1 MYEGELYL
9 FESNVTDG
17 SFPVECRVGST
28 VYLDDPKEAKDV
40 DFVLILN
47 GEVDDL
53 EVKGFYTYIKV
64 NGFRVYRRR
73 EPPIDCC
80 VVDMQTFDKF
90 LLNPFSVSI
99 KARNM
104 LNSMLMIGRFY
115 TGKEIILRKIK
126 ERNKSFENFN
136 RKVSKCFILDHEMT
150 DFDKTYEMPERMR
163 KNMLVFSYYLKTFS
177 PFYPYSCKI
186 DRIRRELKN
195 RNIKINR
202 LVELQRE
209 LLELST
215 TRLKVD
221 GIYYNQS

>member
-1 MYEGELYL
+1 MYERELHL
-9 FESNVTDG
+9 FETSVING
-17 SFPVECRVGST
+17 SFPIKSRVGST
-28 VYLDDPKEAKDV
+28 VYLDDPREAKDV

-47 GEVDDL
+47 EEIDDL
-53 EVKGFYTYIKV
+53 EVKKFYTYIKV
-64 NGFRVYRRR
+64 DGYRVFRRFN
-73 EPPIDCC
+73 PPIDCC
-80 VVDMQTFDKF
+80 VLDKQTFEEF
-90 LLNPFSVSI
+90 LQNPFSVSI
-99 KARNM
+99 KTRNM

-115 TGKEIILRKIK
+115 EGREIVLKKIK
-126 ERNKSFENFN
+126 EKYKSFEKFN
-136 RKVSKCFILDHEMT
+136 KQVSKCFILDHEMT
-150 DFDKTYEMPERMR
+150 NFDKTYEMPERMR

-177 PFYPYSCKI
+177 LFYPYSYKI

-215 TRLKVD
+215 IGLKVD